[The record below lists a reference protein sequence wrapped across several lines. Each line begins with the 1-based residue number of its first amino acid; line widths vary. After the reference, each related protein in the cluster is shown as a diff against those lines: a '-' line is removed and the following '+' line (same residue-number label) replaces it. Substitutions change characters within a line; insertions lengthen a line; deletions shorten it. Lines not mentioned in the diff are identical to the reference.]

1 MATRAFFDITG
12 KEGYLYIFDKSSNSL
27 KDKIPFIIED
37 GVFRVEH
44 LPQDIK
50 ESFVSLPIEMLNF
63 RVLELPLS
71 DLNRIRQ
78 VLPFELEGLIL
89 DDPNSVIIDAV
100 ILENLNGGRKV
111 LAVYT
116 DKKLLKELLDGL
128 RAINIDPK
136 AATSLDLGSALE
148 ESASAKD
155 LSRLLLEYRTENEKR
170 IQRAQKEIETCT
182 VNLLRGELSNTKE
195 MEKTRRSLR
204 LTLALIIILTLVFT
218 ADMALK
224 ITTVKKEVSYI
235 ENEILKTY
243 SGIFPEEK
251 LQGSQGLI
259 YRMKSHLKEMKDKD
273 SIFSG
278 VSPLE
283 LLLKLGELKLT
294 TLTEITL
301 EKDLIVLKGE
311 ASSLSEVQQIKTRLE
326 TMFSDVKVSDTSQS
340 AQNKIVFTITAKEKE
355 A

>member
-1 MATRAFFDITG
+1 
-12 KEGYLYIFDKSSNSL
+12 
-27 KDKIPFIIED
+27 
-37 GVFRVEH
+37 
-44 LPQDIK
+44 
-50 ESFVSLPIEMLNF
+50 
-63 RVLELPLS
+63 
-71 DLNRIRQ
+71 
-78 VLPFELEGLIL
+78 
-89 DDPNSVIIDAV
+89 
-100 ILENLNGGRKV
+100 
-111 LAVYT
+111 
-116 DKKLLKELLDGL
+116 
-128 RAINIDPK
+128 
-136 AATSLDLGSALE
+136 
-148 ESASAKD
+148 
-155 LSRLLLEYRTENEKR
+155 
-170 IQRAQKEIETCT
+170 
-182 VNLLRGELSNTKE
+182 

-224 ITTVKKEVSYI
+224 ITTVKKEASYI

-243 SGIFPEEK
+243 SGIFPGEK

-273 SIFSG
+273 RIFSG

-340 AQNKIVFTITAKEKE
+340 AQNKIAFTITAKEKE